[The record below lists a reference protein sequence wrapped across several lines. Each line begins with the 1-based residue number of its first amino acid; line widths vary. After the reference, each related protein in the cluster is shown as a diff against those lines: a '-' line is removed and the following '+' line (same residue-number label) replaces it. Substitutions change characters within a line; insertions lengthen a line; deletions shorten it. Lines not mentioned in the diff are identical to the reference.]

1 MVAPLNFKLLNSHFL
16 HQVNESKHIFQLPR
30 FHRKVYDRK
39 KKLPIIIVI
48 FWFLPQLKELREEEE
63 RREDHFRK
71 ELDQLNLEHQ
81 KVRIDLILCHTG
93 FPKKKLT

>member
-1 MVAPLNFKLLNSHFL
+1 MKANTFFSCHLFIAKFMTG
-16 HQVNESKHIFQLPR
+16 
-30 FHRKVYDRK
+30 K
-39 KKLPIIIVI
+39 KKLSIIIVM
-48 FWFLPQLKELREEEE
+48 FWFPPQLKELREEKE

-93 FPKKKLT
+93 FPKKNSHRN